1 MKHTEACRILGIA
14 PEDSEIEIK
23 RKYRKLM
30 MIYHPDA
37 SGDREDIRMSQEIN
51 EAYRFLRTH
60 GLAGIEESGAKW
72 QAELNPRAYAKRSI
86 FVDYSFLDGRIPI
99 RKVAH
104 GQYLWDPYL
113 EEFSMLAKSVSEAV
127 TEILE
132 ERFRDAWMWDAADVS
147 SETMMD
153 RQIRLFHFLM
163 QEFIEPVDCVRKLG
177 QLAER
182 KGSLCRY
189 EFAGAVGI
197 SDGRVLQYLLEHD
210 VPETVFG
217 EERGNRILLYN
228 DSGIVLGNLSYDDDR
243 YYYVVNPIIAGD
255 TEQVAVEMTTGTL
268 HTDRKD
274 LNYRGKL
281 DVRIAIT
288 LDDAVKG
295 EVRCNAEQIRD
306 VLNKDLNHIVM

>member
-1 MKHTEACRILGIA
+1 MWRKMKHTEAYRILGIT

-37 SGDREDIRMSQEIN
+37 SGNREDIRMSQEIN

-60 GLAGIEESGAKW
+60 QGLAGIEKSEAKW
-72 QAELNPRAYAKRSI
+72 QAQINPRAYAKRSI

-99 RKVAH
+99 RKVAY

-113 EEFSMLAKSVSEAV
+113 EEFSMLAKSVSETV

-132 ERFRDAWMWDAADVS
+132 EHFRDAWTWDAADESV
-147 SETMMD
+147 EMMMD

-163 QEFIEPVDCVRKLG
+163 QEYIEPIDCVRKLG
-177 QLAER
+177 QLMER
-182 KGSLCRY
+182 EGSLCRY

-197 SDGRVLQYLLEHD
+197 SDSRVLQYLLEHGMS
-210 VPETVFG
+210 ETFFG

-228 DSGIVLGNLSYDDDR
+228 DSGIVLGNLSYDEDS
-243 YYYVVNPIIAGD
+243 YYYVVNPIIAG
-255 TEQVAVEMTTGTL
+255 EAERAQVEMATGTL
-268 HTDRKD
+268 HTDRRD
-274 LNYRGKL
+274 LNCLGKL
-281 DVRIAIT
+281 DVRISIT

-295 EVRCNAEQIRD
+295 EMRCNAEQIRNL
-306 VLNKDLNHIVM
+306 LNEE